1 MLLYLSTQDFHG
13 AWDAYS
19 GVNSPLYD
27 SIHDPEP
34 GWSVDGCVRNW
45 VEMGAPKSKMNIGL
59 GFYGRSFL
67 NAKALHEPHGGTD
80 DKTWAVDEGTP
91 QYFVSAECLLMIV
104 ECSYAQHYP
113 LDLLLE
119 YLRSNEAHDNGLGR

>member
-1 MLLYLSTQDFHG
+1 MPFKVELTNLCHHLNLT
-13 AWDAYS
+13 

-27 SIHDPEP
+27 SVHDPEP

-45 VEMGAPKSKMNIGL
+45 SERGAPKEKMNIGLGECANLILHRKIIYLQQQLTFAFTSYML

-67 NAKALHEPHGGTD
+67 NAKALHEPHGGAD

-91 QYFVSAECLLMIV
+91 QYFVST
-104 ECSYAQHYP
+104 
-113 LDLLLE
+113 
-119 YLRSNEAHDNGLGR
+119 